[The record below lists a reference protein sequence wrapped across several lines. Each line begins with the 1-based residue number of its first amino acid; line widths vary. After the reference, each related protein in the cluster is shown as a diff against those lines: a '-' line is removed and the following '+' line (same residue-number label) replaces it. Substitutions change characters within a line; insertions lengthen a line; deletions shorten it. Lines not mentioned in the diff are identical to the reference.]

1 MSAPLILAY
10 HGLGEL
16 TRALDPDGLI
26 TPPDR
31 LRRHVELLRARGYG
45 FVGQAEF
52 ARRLRAGEPLEDVC
66 SLTFDDG
73 TEDNLTLLRPLLA
86 ELTVPATV
94 YACPGLLGCPY
105 PFVAPQ
111 AGVRFM
117 TADELVE
124 LAGDP
129 RVEIGSHT
137 REHSD
142 LGAAGAEEAH
152 AELAAS
158 RAALEELLGRAV
170 VSFAYPNCSYSPD
183 CPGAAERA
191 GYTSAVTCGARGAL
205 LPFELRRASP
215 NPREGRLVFELR
227 ARGAFHRVRELPP
240 VRVARTLLRP
250 LRHRG

>member
-10 HGLGEL
+10 HGLGEVP
-16 TRALDPDGLI
+16 RRLDPDGLVLA
-26 TPPDR
+26 PDK
-31 LRRHVELLRARGYG
+31 LRRHVALLRGRGYG
-45 FVGQAEF
+45 FVKQAEF
-52 ARRLRAGEPLEDVC
+52 ARRLVSGESLEYTC

-73 TEDNLTLLRPLLA
+73 TEDNLTLLGPLLD
-86 ELTVPATV
+86 ELAVPATV
-94 YACPGLLGCPY
+94 YACPGLLGQPY
-105 PFVAPQ
+105 PFVA
-111 AGVRFM
+111 AEVGVRFM
-117 TADELVE
+117 TARELRE

-137 REHSD
+137 REHVD

-152 AELAAS
+152 TELVAS
-158 RAALEELLGRAV
+158 RAELEQLLGREV
-170 VSFAYPNCSYSPD
+170 VSFAYPNCSYSPP
-183 CPGAAERA
+183 CPAAAERA

-227 ARGAFHRVRELPP
+227 ARGGFHRLRELPP

-250 LRHRG
+250 LRHRS